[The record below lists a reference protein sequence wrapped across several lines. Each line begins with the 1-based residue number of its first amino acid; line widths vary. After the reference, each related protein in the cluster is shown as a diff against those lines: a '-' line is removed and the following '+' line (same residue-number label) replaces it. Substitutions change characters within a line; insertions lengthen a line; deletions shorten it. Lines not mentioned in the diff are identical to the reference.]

1 MTISPR
7 DADTAIAA
15 LDAVFSSAEGME
27 YLGEDV
33 TMIQHQL
40 QAGALALREGL
51 PDALVVA
58 ALLHDVGHMVGQFA
72 GEQDASRALAVE
84 VDAHHD
90 ASGARWL
97 AQWFA
102 PAVTEPV
109 RLHVAAKRYLVGSE
123 PRYADRLSAASMHTL
138 RLQGGPMG
146 PDEMA
151 AFEALEHGAAA
162 VQLRRLDE
170 QAKDAETHAP
180 TLATHHDLLRRVLVA
195 G

>member
-1 MTISPR
+1 LTVSPD
-7 DADTAIAA
+7 DANRALAA

-40 QAGALALREGL
+40 QAGALALDAGL
-51 PDALVVA
+51 PDTLVVA
-58 ALLHDVGHMVGQFA
+58 ALLHDVGHMVGQFV
-72 GEQDASRALAVE
+72 GEQAASRALAGE
-84 VDAHHD
+84 ADAHHD

-102 PAVTEPV
+102 PPVTEPV
-109 RLHVAAKRYLVGSE
+109 RLHVAAKRYLVSSE
-123 PRYADRLSAASMHTL
+123 PGYADRLSAASMHTL
-138 RLQGGPMG
+138 HLQGGPMG
-146 PDEMA
+146 ADEMA

-170 QAKDAETHAP
+170 RAKDAGTDAP
-180 TLATHHDLLRRVLVA
+180 ALATHHDLLRRVLLA